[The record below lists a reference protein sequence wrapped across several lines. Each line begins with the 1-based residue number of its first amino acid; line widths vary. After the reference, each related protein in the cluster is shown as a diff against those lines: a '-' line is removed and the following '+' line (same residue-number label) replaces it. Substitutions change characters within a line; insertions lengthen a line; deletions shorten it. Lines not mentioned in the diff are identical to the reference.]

1 MKINMKMLYVFHT
14 PSVNSYRRII
24 MRKNKHRITIES
36 TEDIEEMIKILRSKH
51 TVNISAFIRK
61 AIIELYNKLE
71 M

>member
-1 MKINMKMLYVFHT
+1 
-14 PSVNSYRRII
+14 